1 MAGTFAPRTIKA
13 GGTVHWVLRAIVV
26 LALLLLVRQMV
37 AGAQPSSLGKYTE
50 AMALAIAAM
59 ALNLLF
65 GFNGQISI
73 GHSTFAGIS
82 AFYLGY
88 SVRFWNNL
96 PFVSLVEACAL
107 CFVIGMIIGLP
118 ALRLKGPYLALVT
131 LAIAYVWP
139 TAAAQFIDRKVTK
152 VTGES
157 ALTKFRVSPPTWT
170 SLKNTREDRAL
181 YLFWVALALTLIC
194 YVIVRNVRKSRTG
207 RSLVAVR
214 DNETAAAVMG
224 VNLARAKTLTFGVS
238 AAMAGVSGWLIA
250 AKIGTVDENS
260 FTILNSIKYIL
271 ALILGGVATL
281 TGPIVGAFGYYFAD
295 DYLKRHAPTW
305 EWLPGKLGDGPIASF
320 LLGVLVIA
328 FVFVAPQG
336 LVGLARRIGR
346 RIAVVVPEPI
356 RADAADSGSH
366 SIANHPIGEPLTESI
381 HEGEMT

>member
-1 MAGTFAPRTIKA
+1 VALNIRSGSS
-13 GGTVHWVLRAIVV
+13 VHWVLRAVTA
-26 LALLLLVRQMV
+26 ALLVLLVWRMV
-37 AGAQPSSLGKYTE
+37 SGADPSSLGKYTE
-50 AMALAIAAM
+50 AMALAIAAL

-82 AFYLGY
+82 AFFLGY
-88 SVRFWNNL
+88 SVRFWDNK

-107 CFVIGMIIGLP
+107 CFVIGLLIGLP

-139 TAAAQFIDRKVTK
+139 TVAAKFIDRKVTP

-157 ALTKFRVSPPTWT
+157 ALTKFRVNPPTWT
-170 SLKNTREDRAL
+170 GLKATRDDRAL
-181 YLFWVALALTLIC
+181 YLFWVALVLTALC
-194 YVIVRNVRKSRTG
+194 YVIVRNLRKSRAG

-224 VNLARAKTLTFGVS
+224 VNLSHTKTLAFGIS

-281 TGPIVGAFGYYFAD
+281 TGPIVGAFAYYFAD
-295 DYLKRHAPTW
+295 DYLKQHAPNW
-305 EWLPGKLGDGPIASF
+305 DWLPGNFGKGPIASF
-320 LLGVLVIA
+320 LLGLLVIA

-336 LVGLARRIGR
+336 VVGLFRRIGR
-346 RIAVVVPEPI
+346 KIAVVQPEPVRPEPI
-356 RADAADSGSH
+356 PVESTPPVHGAIEA
-366 SIANHPIGEPLTESI
+366 PIN
-381 HEGEMT
+381 EGE

>member
-1 MAGTFAPRTIKA
+1 MARTIRESGA
-13 GGTVHWVLRAIVV
+13 FHQVLRAVV
-26 LALLLLVRQMV
+26 AVALVLLVWRMV
-37 AGAQPSSLGKYTE
+37 DGADPSSLGKYTE
-50 AMALAIAAM
+50 AMALAIAALS
-59 ALNLLF
+59 LNLLF

-82 AFYLGY
+82 AFFLGY
-88 SVRFWNNL
+88 SVRFWDNR
-96 PFVSLVEACAL
+96 PFVSLVEACVL
-107 CFVIGMIIGLP
+107 CFVIGMVIGLP

-139 TAAAQFIDRKVTK
+139 TVASQFLERKVTA

-157 ALTKFRVSPPTWT
+157 ALTGFRVSPPSWT
-170 SLKNTREDRAL
+170 GLKDNRGDRAL
-181 YLFWVALALTLIC
+181 YLFWVALALTVIC
-194 YVIVRNVRKSRTG
+194 YIVVRNLRKSRVG

-224 VNLARAKTLTFGVS
+224 VNLARTKTLTFGVS

-260 FTILNSIKYIL
+260 FTILNSIRYIL

-281 TGPIVGAFGYYFAD
+281 TGPIVGAFAYYFAD
-295 DYLKRHAPTW
+295 DYLKQHATTW
-305 EWLPGKLGDGPIASF
+305 DFLPGKFGDGPIASF

-336 LVGLARRIGR
+336 IVGLFRRIGR
-346 RIAVVVPEPI
+346 KIAEVVP
-356 RADAADSGSH
+356 D
-366 SIANHPIGEPLTESI
+366 PIGPEAAQPIQGATD
-381 HEGEMT
+381 EGE

>member
-1 MAGTFAPRTIKA
+1 MSIGIAPLKIKS
-13 GGTVHWVLRAIVV
+13 GSTLHWVLRAVV
-26 LALLLLVRQMV
+26 AALLVLLVWQMV
-37 AGAQPSSLGKYTE
+37 SGAQPSSLGKYTE
-50 AMALAIAAM
+50 AMALAIAALS
-59 ALNLLF
+59 LNLLF

-82 AFYLGY
+82 AFFLGY
-88 SVRFWNNL
+88 SVRFWENR
-96 PFVSLVEACAL
+96 PFVSLIEACVL
-107 CFVIGMIIGLP
+107 CFLIGMVIGLP

-139 TAAAQFIDRKVTK
+139 TVAAQFIERKVTS

-157 ALTKFRVSPPTWT
+157 ALTKFRVNPPTWT
-170 SLKNTREDRAL
+170 GLKTSREDRAL
-181 YLFWVALALTLIC
+181 YLFWVALGLMVIC
-194 YVIVRNVRKSRTG
+194 YVVVRNVRKSRSG

-224 VNLARAKTLTFGVS
+224 VNLSRTKTITFGIS

-281 TGPIVGAFGYYFAD
+281 TGPILGAFAYFFAD
-295 DYLKRHAPTW
+295 DYLKEHAPNW
-305 EWLPGKLGDGPIASF
+305 DWLPGKFGDGPIASF

-336 LVGLARRIGR
+336 LVGLFRKIGR
-346 RIAVVVPEPI
+346 KIAMVVPEPI
-356 RADAADSGSH
+356 RSG
-366 SIANHPIGEPLTESI
+366 ATPPAQEATPEPTAEAI
-381 HEGEMT
+381 QEAINEGE

>member
-1 MAGTFAPRTIKA
+1 MSIGAPPLKIKS
-13 GGTVHWVLRAIVV
+13 GSTLHWVLRAVV
-26 LALLLLVRQMV
+26 AALLVLLVWQMV
-37 AGAQPSSLGKYTE
+37 SGAQPSSLGKYTE
-50 AMALAIAAM
+50 AMALAIAALS
-59 ALNLLF
+59 LNLLF

-82 AFYLGY
+82 AFFLGY
-88 SVRFWNNL
+88 SVRFWENR
-96 PFVSLVEACAL
+96 PFVSLIEACVL
-107 CFVIGMIIGLP
+107 CFVIGMVIGLP

-139 TAAAQFIDRKVTK
+139 TVAAQFIERKVTS

-157 ALTKFRVSPPTWT
+157 ALTKFRVNPPTWT
-170 SLKNTREDRAL
+170 GLKTSREDRAL
-181 YLFWVALALTLIC
+181 YLFWVALGLMAIC
-194 YVIVRNVRKSRTG
+194 YVVVRNVRKSRAG

-224 VNLARAKTLTFGVS
+224 VNLSRTKTITFGIS

-281 TGPIVGAFGYYFAD
+281 TGPILGAFAYFFAD
-295 DYLKRHAPTW
+295 DYLKEHAPNW
-305 EWLPGKLGDGPIASF
+305 EWLPGKFGDGPIASF

-336 LVGLARRIGR
+336 LVGLFRKIGR
-346 RIAVVVPEPI
+346 KIAMVVPEPI
-356 RADAADSGSH
+356 RSG
-366 SIANHPIGEPLTESI
+366 ATPPAQEATPEPTAEAI
-381 HEGEMT
+381 QEAINEGE

>member
-1 MAGTFAPRTIKA
+1 MSIGAPPLKIKS
-13 GGTVHWVLRAIVV
+13 GSTLHWVLRAAVAAMLV
-26 LALLLLVRQMV
+26 LLVWQMV
-37 AGAQPSSLGKYTE
+37 SGAQPSSLGKYTE
-50 AMALAIAAM
+50 AMALAIAALS
-59 ALNLLF
+59 LNLLF

-82 AFYLGY
+82 AFFLGY
-88 SVRFWNNL
+88 SVRFWENR
-96 PFVSLVEACAL
+96 PFVSLIEACVL
-107 CFVIGMIIGLP
+107 CFVIGMVIGLP

-139 TAAAQFIDRKVTK
+139 TVAAQFIERKVTS

-157 ALTKFRVSPPTWT
+157 ALTKFRVNPPTWT
-170 SLKNTREDRAL
+170 GLKTSREDRAL
-181 YLFWVALALTLIC
+181 YLFWVALGLMAIC
-194 YVIVRNVRKSRTG
+194 YVVVRNVRKSRAG

-224 VNLARAKTLTFGVS
+224 VNLSRTKTITFGIS

-281 TGPIVGAFGYYFAD
+281 TGPILGAFAYFFAD
-295 DYLKRHAPTW
+295 DYLKQHAPNW
-305 EWLPGKLGDGPIASF
+305 EWLPGKFGDGPIASF

-336 LVGLARRIGR
+336 LVGLFRKIGR
-346 RIAVVVPEPI
+346 KIAMVVPEPI
-356 RADAADSGSH
+356 RSG
-366 SIANHPIGEPLTESI
+366 ATPPAQEVTPEPTAEAI
-381 HEGEMT
+381 QEAIDEGE

>member
-1 MAGTFAPRTIKA
+1 MSMTAVPVKIKL
-13 GGTVHWVLRAIVV
+13 GSTLHWVLRAVV
-26 LALLLLVRQMV
+26 AALLVLLVWQMV
-37 AGAQPSSLGKYTE
+37 SGAQPSSLGKYTE
-50 AMALAIAAM
+50 AMALAIAALS
-59 ALNLLF
+59 LNLLF

-82 AFYLGY
+82 AFFLGY
-88 SVRFWNNL
+88 SVRFWENR
-96 PFVSLVEACAL
+96 PFVSLIEACVL

-139 TAAAQFIDRKVTK
+139 TVAAQFIERKVTS

-157 ALTKFRVSPPTWT
+157 ALTKFRVNPPAWT
-170 SLKNTREDRAL
+170 GLKTSREDRAL
-181 YLFWVALALTLIC
+181 YLFWVALALMSIC
-194 YVIVRNVRKSRTG
+194 YVVVRNLRKSRAG

-224 VNLARAKTLTFGVS
+224 VNLSRTKTITFGIS

-281 TGPIVGAFGYYFAD
+281 TGPILGAFAYFFAD
-295 DYLKRHAPTW
+295 DYLKQHAPNW
-305 EWLPGKLGDGPIASF
+305 EWLPGKFGDGPIASF

-336 LVGLARRIGR
+336 LVGLFRKIGR
-346 RIAVVVPEPI
+346 KIAMVVPEPI
-356 RADAADSGSH
+356 RAGATPPTQGVT
-366 SIANHPIGEPLTESI
+366 PEPTAEAI
-381 HEGEMT
+381 QEEINEGE

>member
-1 MAGTFAPRTIKA
+1 VALNIKS
-13 GGTVHWVLRAIVV
+13 GSSVHWVLRAVTA
-26 LALLLLVRQMV
+26 ALLVLLVWRMV
-37 AGAQPSSLGKYTE
+37 SGADPSSLGKYTE
-50 AMALAIAAM
+50 AMALAIAAL

-82 AFYLGY
+82 AFFLGY
-88 SVRFWNNL
+88 SVRFWDNK

-107 CFVIGMIIGLP
+107 CFVIGLLIGLP

-139 TAAAQFIDRKVTK
+139 TVAAKFIDRKVTP

-157 ALTKFRVSPPTWT
+157 ALTKFRVNPPTWT
-170 SLKNTREDRAL
+170 GLKATRDDRAL
-181 YLFWVALALTLIC
+181 YLFWVALVLTALC
-194 YVIVRNVRKSRTG
+194 YVIVRNLRKSRAG

-224 VNLARAKTLTFGVS
+224 VNLSHTKTLAFGIS

-281 TGPIVGAFGYYFAD
+281 TGPIVGAFAYYFAD
-295 DYLKRHAPTW
+295 DYLKQHAPNW
-305 EWLPGKLGDGPIASF
+305 DWLPGNFGKGPIASF
-320 LLGVLVIA
+320 LLGLLVIA

-336 LVGLARRIGR
+336 VVGLFRRIGR
-346 RIAVVVPEPI
+346 KIAVVQPEPVRPEPI
-356 RADAADSGSH
+356 PVESTPPVHGAIEA
-366 SIANHPIGEPLTESI
+366 PIN
-381 HEGEMT
+381 EGE